1 MSDYKTTIKSNVQMV
16 EWDKKEVKITC
27 VNNKAGKTVLQQITQ
42 NASLFGGET
51 YDIKKGLTAKDFTV
65 KFKKKDH
72 AEDFYNNVMA
82 IVSDASVPTE
92 DPVQSG
98 MDNLKDKV
106 NEKVDQFKEQM
117 NQGQEPAPAPA
128 PTEDSGNKTLL
139 IAGGAV
145 ALILV
150 IVLIVWA
157 TRK

>member
-1 MSDYKTTIKSNVQMV
+1 MSNYKTTIKSNVQMV

-42 NASLFGGET
+42 NASLFGGEN
-51 YDIKKGLTAKDFTV
+51 YDIKKGLTTKDFTV

-92 DPVQSG
+92 DPVPSG
-98 MDNLKDKV
+98 GDNMKDKF
-106 NEKVDQFKEQM
+106 NDTVDKFKDQM
-117 NQGQEPAPAPA
+117 NQGQDPAPA
-128 PTEDSGNKTLL
+128 PTEDSGNNTT
-139 IAGGAV
+139 IIIVGAV
-145 ALILV
+145 ALVLV
-150 IVLIVWA
+150 ICLAIWAA

>member
-1 MSDYKTTIKSNVQMV
+1 MSNYKTTIKSNVQMV

-42 NASLFGGET
+42 NASLFGGEN
-51 YDIKKGLTAKDFTV
+51 YDIKKGLTTKDFTV

-92 DPVQSG
+92 DPVPSG
-98 MDNLKDKV
+98 GDNMKDKF
-106 NEKVDQFKEQM
+106 NDTVDKFKDQM
-117 NQGQEPAPAPA
+117 NQGQDPAPAPA
-128 PTEDSGNKTLL
+128 EDSGNNTT
-139 IAGGAV
+139 IIIVGAV
-145 ALILV
+145 ALVLV
-150 IVLIVWA
+150 ICLAIWAA